1 MATGPQQ
8 KRKELREKRLKA
20 EAQAKGGD
28 RRENLMKIV
37 GAAAFVAIVGIIIAI
52 VVVSSGGGDDSS
64 EGGTSGGIE
73 QLAGI
78 PQNGATLGDPDAKVT
93 LVEFGDLQCPIC
105 KQYAEEILPD
115 VIQGPIKAGKANFE
129 FRNWAVLGE
138 DSTLAAKAN
147 LAAAEQD
154 LSWSFLE
161 TFYANQGLENTGYV
175 TDDFLTDIAEKAGIQ
190 DIDKWNVDREK
201 ASLENEL
208 LAVDGEATKQGF
220 TGTPSFATKD
230 AKGKLTPI
238 DDTQSSQALIDAI
251 NEAAK

>member
-52 VVVSSGGGDDSS
+52 VVVSSGGDDSS
-64 EGGTSGGIE
+64 ESGTKGGVE

-78 PQNGATLGDPDAKVT
+78 PQNGSTLGDPDAKVT
-93 LVEFGDLQCPIC
+93 LVEFGDIQCPIC
-105 KQYAEEILPD
+105 KQYADEILPD
-115 VIQGPIKAGKANFE
+115 VIDGPIKEGKAKFE
-129 FRNWAVLGE
+129 FKNWAVLGE
-138 DSTLAAKAN
+138 ESTLAAKAN

-161 TFYANQGLENTGYV
+161 TFYANQGLEKTGYV

-201 ASLENEL
+201 PALEDEL
-208 LAVDGEATKQGF
+208 LKVDGEATEQGF
-220 TGTPSFATKD
+220 SGTPSFAIQD

-238 DDTQSSQALIDAI
+238 NDTQTSQAIIDAI
-251 NEAAK
+251 NEAQ